1 MVRKKEEFDYMKAF
15 KLIPC
20 LVVAAC
26 LAAGAAS
33 GCTKKP
39 NKDDVAKLEE
49 AKDAAENA
57 EKKLYDLKQERMKLE
72 AEKQKSQK
80 PAEGK

>member
-1 MVRKKEEFDYMKAF
+1 MKAL

-26 LAAGAAS
+26 LVAGAAS

-39 NKDDVAKLEE
+39 NTDDVAKLEE
-49 AKDAAENA
+49 AKNAAEGA

-72 AEKQKSQK
+72 AEKQKNQK
-80 PAEGK
+80 QAEEK